1 MHRKVRDLR
10 QAGRRDRTAFIQ
22 GMQRVMKAT
31 SAVADSSIVLS
42 AKERGVLFFDEYQ
55 KGI

>member
-42 AKERGVLFFDEYQ
+42 ATERGVLFSDECQ